1 MCQDVPNTYLF
12 GYGSLIWRCGF
23 VYEHKFHGYIRGYR
37 RLFHQVDRYH
47 RGTEQNPG
55 RCALIEHTGN
65 MDDVVYGTCYL
76 VRDDDVH
83 DILNG
88 LDKRER
94 NYVRIMEQ
102 VYLAPS
108 LSLSPSSNSDEDD
121 DDIEVIMNPHLY
133 TRNEICVTTAFVYA
147 VMPSSSSVSSTNNN
161 TNNNSNKRRKNN
173 SSSLCELTTEE
184 RSIEYTARVI
194 AFACGHSGT
203 NFDYLHRLY
212 HCLKQMNGLDEYMVQ
227 LYRRVLQIR
236 ESHHHYSL
244 LNHHQIHQCQ
254 HYRSLLQQK
263 QQLLNAP
270 IMGCV
275 YIDSGAVSALSNKG
289 KALLPCGIVSVVA
302 NEPER
307 GIVRGDAIEI
317 KCHGTRETVAYGIS
331 NYSSS
336 EIDIIKGKHSKYI
349 SQLLLGESQQQK
361 CQEKRRSSM
370 LRTFV
375 EHVVSQ
381 ERMVLY

>member
-1 MCQDVPNTYLF
+1 M
-12 GYGSLIWRCGF
+12 
-23 VYEHKFHGYIRGYR
+23 
-37 RLFHQVDRYH
+37 
-47 RGTEQNPG
+47 
-55 RCALIEHTGN
+55 IEHTGN

-83 DILNG
+83 EILNG

-108 LSLSPSSNSDEDD
+108 SQLSPSSPSSEDAIDSDM
-121 DDIEVIMNPHLY
+121 VIMNPHLY

-147 VMPSSSSVSSTNNN
+147 VMPSSSVSSTNNG
-161 TNNNSNKRRKNN
+161 KRRKHT

-227 LYRRVLQIR
+227 LYRRVLELR
-236 ESHHHYSL
+236 ESHHYSL

-302 NEPER
+302 HEPER

-349 SQLLLGESQQQK
+349 SQLLLGESQRQK
-361 CQEKRRSSM
+361 CREKRRSSTS

>member
-1 MCQDVPNTYLF
+1 
-12 GYGSLIWRCGF
+12 
-23 VYEHKFHGYIRGYR
+23 
-37 RLFHQVDRYH
+37 
-47 RGTEQNPG
+47 
-55 RCALIEHTGN
+55 

-83 DILNG
+83 EILNG

-108 LSLSPSSNSDEDD
+108 LSLSPSSPSSEDD
-121 DDIEVIMNPHLY
+121 TDSDMVIMNPHLY

-147 VMPSSSSVSSTNNN
+147 VMPSSSSTNNTNNN
-161 TNNNSNKRRKNN
+161 NNNNNNSNKRRKNT

-227 LYRRVLQIR
+227 LYRRVLELR
-236 ESHHHYSL
+236 ESQSHHDHHHYSL

-302 NEPER
+302 NNP
-307 GIVRGDAIEI
+307 
-317 KCHGTRETVAYGIS
+317 TRL
-331 NYSSS
+331 
-336 EIDIIKGKHSKYI
+336 K
-349 SQLLLGESQQQK
+349 QLGEQW
-361 CQEKRRSSM
+361 
-370 LRTFV
+370 
-375 EHVVSQ
+375 
-381 ERMVLY
+381 ERI